1 MLVGIDERLH
11 SLLAAVLMRLLRVDL
26 LLSHHTITASQLRF
40 HALSLRVHGTGRVTH
55 AEEGRVTIDGV
66 ICIRPAGRL

>member
-1 MLVGIDERLH
+1 MLVSIDERFH
-11 SLLAAVLMRLLRVDL
+11 SLLATVLMRLLRVDL

-40 HALSLRVHGTGRVTH
+40 HALSLRVHGAGRVTH

-66 ICIRPAGRL
+66 ISVRPAGRL